1 MKAQNGLP
9 TNRIGLIES
18 LIASVLSTI
27 RTTVRFSAKT
37 HRDILFNNMLR
48 TRTERPFGN
57 SAKAS
62 ACGILTGLSGWR
74 VKIPR
79 RRALN
84 GNDGFAALCV
94 AYLTQVLFFVL
105 YFREDSLFCCPPR
118 YLLSGGTVEKNQF
131 NPRNFLMLAA
141 GASPIFS
148 NSGVLDTHI

>member
-1 MKAQNGLP
+1 MKALNGLP

-18 LIASVLSTI
+18 LIVSVLSTI

-62 ACGILTGLSGWR
+62 VGGILTELSGWR

-94 AYLTQVLFFVL
+94 AYLEQVLFFVL
-105 YFREDSLFCCPPR
+105 YFREASLFCRPPR
-118 YLLSGGTVEKNQF
+118 YLLSGGILLLKKINST
-131 NPRNFLMLAA
+131 LA
-141 GASPIFS
+141 IF
-148 NSGVLDTHI
+148 